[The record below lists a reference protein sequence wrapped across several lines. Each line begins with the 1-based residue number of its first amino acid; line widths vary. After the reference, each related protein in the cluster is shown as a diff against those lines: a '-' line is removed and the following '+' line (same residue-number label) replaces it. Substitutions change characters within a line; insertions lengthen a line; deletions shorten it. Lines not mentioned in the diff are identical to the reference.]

1 MYNRAKVLD
10 IAKRELG
17 VAEPRG
23 DDKYIRW
30 YNDLT
35 GAGFAMNVAWCAIW
49 VSWVLRSAE
58 IPEALCPSFA
68 SCSVCMKWAKKN
80 NVWKDNN
87 YSPLPGDL
95 IMLDWNGKGSPSH
108 VGIVT
113 DTNSET
119 VFTIE
124 GNTSNKVA
132 ERSYDRDNTQIL
144 GYVAINYGDNSPAII
159 PSKPQVNTKR
169 RRVAEAQ
176 TILRDEYG
184 VVIVIDN
191 AWGPNSKK
199 ALIKA
204 VQKSLND
211 AYRSWLS
218 IDGIWGAKTE
228 SAWRNVRN
236 GDSGKLVK
244 LIQIALIAKGYEI
257 EPDGIFGKE
266 TLKATKD
273 YQVNNGL
280 EKDGIVG
287 RLTMS
292 KLVK

>member
-10 IAKRELG
+10 IAKQELG
-17 VAEPRG
+17 AAEPRG

-30 YNDLT
+30 YNGVT

-49 VSWVLRSAE
+49 VSWVLRAAE
-58 IPEALCPSFA
+58 LPAALCPNFA
-68 SCSVCMKWAKKN
+68 SCTVCMNWAKRN
-80 NVWKDNN
+80 GVWKDNN

-95 IMLDWNGKGSPSH
+95 IMIDWNGKGIPSH

-113 DTNSET
+113 DTNSAT

-132 ERSYDRDNTQIL
+132 ERSYDRDNAQIL
-144 GYVAINYGDNSPAII
+144 GYVAIKYGDDKPVTLPTGTK
-159 PSKPQVNTKR
+159 PSTKR
-169 RRVAEAQ
+169 RRIAEVQ
-176 TILRDEYG
+176 TILRSEYG
-184 VVIVIDN
+184 VVLVVDN

-199 ALIKA
+199 ALIKSI
-204 VQKSLND
+204 QKSLNN
-211 AYRSWLS
+211 AYQSLLS
-218 IDGIWGAKTE
+218 VDGVWGPKTE
-228 SAWRNVRN
+228 DAWRNIKN

-244 LIQIALIAKGYEI
+244 LAQIALISKGYEI

-273 YQVNNGL
+273 YQANNGL
-280 EKDGIVG
+280 EEDGIIG

>member
-1 MYNRAKVLD
+1 MYNRAKVLE
-10 IAKRELG
+10 IAKQELG

-30 YNDLT
+30 YNDVA
-35 GAGFAMNVAWCAIW
+35 GADFAMNVAWCAIW
-49 VSWVLRSAE
+49 CSWVLRAAE
-58 IPEALCPSFA
+58 IPEKLCPNFA
-68 SCSVCMKWAKKN
+68 SCTVCMKWAKKN
-80 NVWKDNN
+80 GVWKDND

-95 IMLDWNGKGSPSH
+95 IMIDWNGKGNPTH
-108 VGIVT
+108 VGIVS
-113 DTNSET
+113 DTNSVT

-132 ERSYDRDNTQIL
+132 ERSYDLDDAQIL
-144 GYVAINYGDNSPAII
+144 GYVAINYGDDSPVAV
-159 PSKPQVNTKR
+159 PTKPNTSTKR
-169 RRVAEAQ
+169 RRISEVQ
-176 TILRDEYG
+176 TILRKEYG

-191 AWGPNSKK
+191 AWGPNSNK

-204 VQKSLND
+204 IQKSLND

-218 IDGIWGAKTE
+218 IDGIWGPKTE
-228 SAWRNVRN
+228 NAWRNIAK

-244 LIQIALIAKGYEI
+244 LAQIALIAKGYDI
-257 EPDGIFGKE
+257 EPDGIFGKD

-273 YQVNNGL
+273 FQNSSGL
-280 EKDGIVG
+280 EKDGIIG
-287 RLTMS
+287 RLTIN

>member
-1 MYNRAKVLD
+1 MYNRAKVLE
-10 IAKRELG
+10 IAKQELG

-30 YNDLT
+30 YNSVAKSD
-35 GAGFAMNVAWCAIW
+35 FEMDVAWCAIFT
-49 VSWVLRSAE
+49 SWVLRAAE
-58 IPEALCPSFA
+58 IPETLCPNFA
-68 SCSVCMKWAKKN
+68 SCTVCMEWAKKN
-80 NVWKDNN
+80 GVWKDNS

-95 IMLDWNGKGSPSH
+95 IFFDWNGKGKPSH

-113 DTNSET
+113 DANSVT

-132 ERSYDRDNTQIL
+132 ERNYDRDEGQVL
-144 GYVAINYGDNSPAII
+144 GYVAINYGDDAPVAIPVAPK
-159 PSKPQVNTKR
+159 PSTKR
-169 RRVAEAQ
+169 RRIAEVQ
-176 TILRDEYG
+176 TILRSEYG
-184 VVIVIDN
+184 VVLVVDN
-191 AWGPNSKK
+191 AWGPNSQK
-199 ALIKA
+199 ALIKSI
-204 VQKSLND
+204 QESLNN
-211 AYRSWLS
+211 AYQSWLS
-218 IDGIWGAKTE
+218 VDGIWGPKTE
-228 SAWRNVRN
+228 DAWRNIKN

-244 LIQIALIAKGYEI
+244 LAQIALISKGYEI

-273 YQVNNGL
+273 YQANNGL
-280 EKDGIVG
+280 EEDGIIG

>member
-1 MYNRAKVLD
+1 MYNRAKVLE
-10 IAKRELG
+10 IAKQELG

-30 YNDLT
+30 YNGIT
-35 GAGFAMNVAWCAIW
+35 GADFAMNVAWCAIW
-49 VSWVLRSAE
+49 VSWVLRAAE
-58 IPEALCPSFA
+58 LPDELCPNFA
-68 SCSVCMKWAKKN
+68 SCTACMKWAKKN
-80 NVWKDNN
+80 GVWKDND

-95 IMLDWNGKGSPSH
+95 IMIDWNGKGSPTH

-113 DTNSET
+113 DTNSVT

-132 ERSYDRDNTQIL
+132 ERSYDRDNAQIL
-144 GYVAINYGDNSPAII
+144 GYVAIKYGDDKPVALPVTPK
-159 PSKPQVNTKR
+159 PSTKR
-169 RRVAEAQ
+169 RRIAEVQ
-176 TILRDEYG
+176 TILRSEYG
-184 VVIVIDN
+184 VVLVVDN
-191 AWGPNSKK
+191 AWGPNSQK

-204 VQKSLND
+204 IQKALND

-218 IDGIWGAKTE
+218 IDGIWGPKTE
-228 SAWRNVRN
+228 HAWRNVQN

-244 LIQIALIAKGYEI
+244 LVQIALISKGYEI

-273 YQVNNGL
+273 YQANNGL
-280 EKDGIVG
+280 EKDGIIG
-287 RLTMS
+287 RLTIS